1 MSEVQMSDDN
11 EIEYDEVD
19 MGEVGKIADVTV
31 DDVDVSRAGI
41 SDFIDA
47 IQNKSFTS
55 AEKQFND
62 MVDDRMQA
70 ALNQAKL
77 DVANRIY
84 NNEPEEEENDVEN

>member
-1 MSEVQMSDDN
+1 MSDDN